1 MIDHRI
7 IEVKRLIEKYALQNA
22 IKYNSVPLASA
33 VIGKVMA
40 EHEELRSIAKEISTL
55 ASEVLANVEKLS
67 KEERI
72 ARLKEIAPEL
82 LEKIHEVKHREHD
95 LPELKGVLPG
105 EKVVLRMAP
114 NPNGPPTLGNA
125 RGIIINHE
133 YAKRYNGKFIMRFD
147 DTDPVTKRPMLEA
160 YQWYLEDAEWLGAKP
175 DEVVIASDRIELY
188 YKYAEE
194 LIKLGKAYV
203 CFCSREEFKKLKDAM
218 LACAHREAPPEENLK
233 HWQSMLKGKYEMGKA
248 VLRIKTDI
256 QHKDPALRDWVAFR
270 VIKADHPR
278 VGSKYIVW
286 PTLDFESAIEDHLLG
301 TTHIIRGKDLMD
313 SEKRQRYIYE
323 YFGWT
328 YPVTLHWGRI
338 KIHEFGKFSTSATKK
353 AIEQGIY
360 TGWDDP
366 RLPVIKALRRRGIEP
381 EAIRRFIIEMGIT
394 ETDIAV
400 SMETLYSIN
409 RSIIDPKA
417 NRYFFVHN
425 PVKMQILDAA
435 PVIVKPPLHP
445 KEKRGFREIKIGCEL
460 FISESDYK
468 ELEVKQKLRL
478 KDLYNIEIESLKPL
492 IARYIG
498 NDLNL
503 IKQGAMIIHWA
514 PIDGIKVR
522 VIAPDGIYEGIGE
535 RNILNEKVDS
545 IVQFER
551 FAFCRIDKIGE
562 GEVIAYW
569 THK

>member
-1 MIDHRI
+1 MLD
-7 IEVKRLIEKYALQNA
+7 VKRLIEKYALQNA
-22 IKYNSVPLASA
+22 IKYDSIPLASA

-40 EHEELRSIAKEISTL
+40 EHHELRSRAKEISTL
-55 ASEVLANVEKLS
+55 AREVIANVEKLS

-82 LEKIHEVKHREHD
+82 LEKMWMEKHREHG
-95 LPELKGVLPG
+95 LPELKGVTPNG
-105 EKVVLRMAP
+105 KVVLRIAP

-160 YQWYLEDAEWLGAKP
+160 YQWYLEDAEWLNAKP

-203 CFCSREEFKKLKDAM
+203 CFCPREEFKKLKDAM
-218 LACAHREAPPEENLK
+218 HPCPHRETSIEENLK
-233 HWQSMLKGKYEMGKA
+233 HWQSMLKGDYDTGQA

-278 VGSKYIVW
+278 VGRRYIVW

-323 YFGWT
+323 YFGWS
-328 YPVTLHWGRI
+328 YPITLHWGRI
-338 KIHEFGKFSTSATKK
+338 KIHEFGKFSTSATRK
-353 AIEQGIY
+353 AIEEGIY

-366 RLPVIKALRRRGIEP
+366 RLPIIRALKRRGIAP

-394 ETDIAV
+394 EADIAV

-409 RSIIDPKA
+409 RSIIDSKA

-425 PVKMQILDAA
+425 PVKMQILDSS
-435 PVIVKPPLHP
+435 PVLVKAPLHP
-445 KEKRGFREIKIGCEL
+445 KEKRGFREIQVGSEVY
-460 FISESDYK
+460 ISELDYNS
-468 ELEVKQKLRL
+468 LAIKQKLRL

-492 IARYIG
+492 VARYIG

-503 IKQGAMIIHWA
+503 VKQGAMIIHWV
-514 PIDGIKVR
+514 PVDGIKVK

-551 FAFCRIDKIGE
+551 FAFCRIDKISE
-562 GEVIAYW
+562 SEVIAYW

>member
-1 MIDHRI
+1 MLDLKI
-7 IEVKRLIEKYALQNA
+7 LIEKYALQNA
-22 IKYNSVPLASA
+22 IKYDSIPLASA

-40 EHEELRSIAKEISTL
+40 EHEELRSRAREISIL
-55 ASEVLANVEKLS
+55 ASEVITSVKKLS

-72 ARLKEIAPEL
+72 TRLKEIAPEL
-82 LEKIHEVKHREHD
+82 LEKMWEEKHRERG
-95 LPELKGVLPG
+95 LPELKGVLTG
-105 EKVVLRMAP
+105 GKAVLRIAP

-133 YAKRYNGKFIMRFD
+133 YARRYNGKFIMRFD
-147 DTDPVTKRPMLEA
+147 DTDPATKRPMLEA

-175 DEVVIASDRIELY
+175 DEVIAASDRIELY

-218 LACAHREAPPEENLK
+218 QACPHRETPPEENAK
-233 HWQSMLKGKYEMGKA
+233 HWQSMLKGNYDTGEA

-278 VGSKYIVW
+278 VGRKYVVW

-338 KIHEFGKFSTSATKK
+338 KIHEFGKFSTSATRK

-360 TGWDDP
+360 AGWDDP
-366 RLPVIKALRRRGIEP
+366 RLPIIRALKRRGIAP

-409 RSIIDPKA
+409 RSIIDPRA

-425 PVKMQILDAA
+425 PVKMQILDAS
-435 PVIVKPPLHP
+435 PVVVKALLHP
-445 KEKRGFREIKIGCEL
+445 KEKRGFREIQVGCEL
-460 FISESDYK
+460 FISESDYRN
-468 ELEVKQKLRL
+468 LAIKQKLRL

-492 IARYIG
+492 VARCIG

-503 IKQGAMIIHWA
+503 VKQGAMIIHWA
-514 PIDGIKVR
+514 PVNGIKVK
-522 VIAPDGIYEGIGE
+522 VIAPEGIYEGIGE
-535 RNILNEKVDS
+535 RNILSEKVDS

-551 FAFCRIDKIGE
+551 FAFCRIDKISE
-562 GEVIAYW
+562 SEVIAYW